1 MLVLLAGVTGAGKNT
16 IQRELIKRNENIVAI
31 PSYTTREPRPGD
43 VPGETY
49 NFVTKEEFER
59 MIKDGELYE
68 YNIYNE
74 NYYGTS
80 KKILNDKIREGK
92 TIVKDIDV
100 NGVENL
106 VKLLKNDV
114 KVVTIFLKVPREILI
129 NRLKNRIDKPSDETI
144 NARISRLEYEESK
157 IGEYDYMIKNN
168 SLEKTVQVIEQII
181 KSEYD
186 IRDVEF

>member
-1 MLVLLAGVTGAGKNT
+1 
-16 IQRELIKRNENIVAI
+16 
-31 PSYTTREPRPGD
+31 
-43 VPGETY
+43 
-49 NFVTKEEFER
+49 